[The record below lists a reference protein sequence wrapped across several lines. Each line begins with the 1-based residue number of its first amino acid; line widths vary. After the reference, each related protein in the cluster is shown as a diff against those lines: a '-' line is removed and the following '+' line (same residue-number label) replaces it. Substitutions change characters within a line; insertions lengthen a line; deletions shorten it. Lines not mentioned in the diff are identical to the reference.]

1 MDTQAQIHARSK
13 MCMQLFPNCLS
24 NEIYLSKARR
34 ASWRLASCKTAERTN
49 RGSGNHDSE
58 IELRRIKMSLPKQP
72 YPLMPLV
79 IMCSLHE
86 VTYWPAATL
95 EKSFNLQPCWS
106 LRHLPAY
113 NLLNVNKE
121 DQYSNQKHTN
131 DHCFYSWTSVWHLIT
146 NNVTRLW
153 QDHADRAV
161 QYASNKF
168 LLVLCQLNGNE
179 ACLTYYK
186 DRLLRGIACWVY

>member
-1 MDTQAQIHARSK
+1 MDTQAQNHARIN

-58 IELRRIKMSLPKQP
+58 IELRRIKMSLPKTTLTTDAP
-72 YPLMPLV
+72 CHMR
-79 IMCSLHE
+79 SLHE

-113 NLLNVNKE
+113 NLLNVNRE
-121 DQYSNQKHTN
+121 DQYSNKKTRRTIG
-131 DHCFYSWTSVWHLIT
+131 FYS
-146 NNVTRLW
+146 
-153 QDHADRAV
+153 
-161 QYASNKF
+161 
-168 LLVLCQLNGNE
+168 
-179 ACLTYYK
+179 
-186 DRLLRGIACWVY
+186 